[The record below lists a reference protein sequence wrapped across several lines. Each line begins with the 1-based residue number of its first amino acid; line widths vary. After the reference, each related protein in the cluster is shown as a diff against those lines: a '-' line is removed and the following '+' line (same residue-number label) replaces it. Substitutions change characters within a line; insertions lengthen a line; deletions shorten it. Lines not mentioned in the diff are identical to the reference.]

1 MLKEK
6 KGSSSMAQRGK
17 GTAKQHMVKK
27 TGKHS
32 QKRSKRKG
40 CQENIQDPKR
50 SVARYWDRE
59 SEYT

>member
-6 KGSSSMAQRGK
+6 KGSSSMAQKGK
-17 GTAKQHMVKK
+17 GTAKQCMVKR

-32 QKRSKRKG
+32 QRGSERKRH
-40 CQENIQDPKR
+40 QENIQDSKR